1 MISVM
6 RRLGSIGKTY
16 AIGRV
21 HLKKLTRDQW
31 QGTIVICQLT
41 YPKNALV
48 LEQNVDVRH
57 IGNRR

>member
-1 MISVM
+1 MISM
-6 RRLGSIGKTY
+6 MKRQGSTGKTY

-31 QGTIVICQLT
+31 QETIVSCQLT

-48 LEQNVDVRH
+48 LEQNVDVMH